1 MKWKK
6 RANQSL
12 VIALTFALALT
23 MNVPFAAWG
32 AGDTEPVAEVA
43 GQRADDDRVASATQP
58 LESQATPEDD
68 NRSDPA
74 NNDPVLENGNA
85 MVGEPST
92 RALPSASPAGET
104 VGAIGPLRIFYTL
117 DSGDERQI
125 GSGSNDDEKSVLDE
139 LNLDPAT
146 FEVLH
151 LRLVAAEGF
160 SFEKGSGY
168 QLTDVSVSW
177 QAITADGM
185 TLSYGIDLRSEG
197 DSLVCDIPSV
207 LLRNVS
213 NGEYERFAISWTA
226 DGAPPEIHGAA
237 FGSYLGFNLFK
248 TGTAAAFET
257 DSIMGT
263 YVSGNGT
270 AIVIAKS
277 SGGRTIAIAG
287 EVGSNGSP
295 AVSTFKDVAIA
306 CDSAGE
312 PYRTEV
318 CVNYSAN
325 AKFEL
330 GADADGNR
338 TLTSLESCTYRT
350 AQGPNAGSISKG
362 QVFTQAMVASVQG
375 AKHPTVQAAINTAQ
389 TGETVILLEDVR
401 ENVIVPADKSIV
413 LDLNGQVVEGAP
425 NADTVTV
432 EGALTVKDDTADA
445 NPVVSDDYGS
455 VTYAAGK
462 ILGKSPTTEPYAKA
476 LHVQNGGSA
485 TIEGGIVESEDS
497 DAAFVSKGST
507 LTVNGGYFHS
517 AEFGIGVQGEG
528 ATLVMSGGVVV
539 ADNNAAIGGNGK
551 DEAESRDT
559 SISISGGTVISH
571 IDADGYIACGIYH
584 PQRGKLSITGGT
596 VYADNG
602 VGILLRGGT
611 LDMTDGTVIA
621 TGNASGQVG
630 DSTIVQSCYGVQID
644 GASAYY
650 DSANAKATI
659 TGGLVKAGENVPALN
674 VVAPGTMTANGGTFS
689 SDVTEY
695 LGAGRIIKENSDGMF
710 VVESDQVASIA
721 GANGEVRKTYSS
733 LSGAFSSV
741 KDGETV
747 TLLKDVPA
755 ADAQYSVSNKS
766 FTLDLNNYSI
776 DGTRYFTLYINR
788 YGEPVD
794 VTIKNGTIRNT
805 WNEADNGPLGVAV
818 WANQNVNLTLDNVVL
833 EAAEASGNKQSFGLR
848 IGNAS
853 GNTSNPSVTIKGEDT
868 EIAGATAGISVIGN
882 GASAVSSLT
891 LEAGTVSG
899 SDFGIVGN
907 GDCDGTSIEIKG
919 GTVRST
925 SKDGCAIYHPQD
937 GDLTV
942 SGGTLEGANGVQFC
956 GEGKL
961 SIESGSINATA
972 AEIALPDT
980 TTTSSSIL
988 DGAALSLVSR
998 GGGGYGAAGS
1008 AEVSITGGTLT
1019 SANNAAIQ
1027 EYAVGDAG
1035 SLIKLLAIS
1044 QPEGKTLTVSSAS
1057 GKPAVSLSA
1066 LTGNASKVISGG
1078 TFSSDVKDYCAA
1090 GYTTRAKDDGSGMYD
1105 VVGNHEAAIGDVRY
1119 ATFADALQNA
1129 KDGDTVSLLRDAEIG
1144 YVFIRHAGTIDLGG
1158 HTLIG
1163 DHSLYNV
1170 MYQSSSYGG
1179 DSVLTIQNGTIKCL
1193 QGKAPYF
1200 DKGTVVYKN
1209 LNVISGSP
1217 DFNSEAKATYL
1228 AKNASISKG
1237 PHLIVEEDCVL
1248 TAYSKTKAYGID
1260 VRGEGSA
1267 LDLYGT
1273 VRISTENGAAITGNG
1288 TDGEGGTVVNIHP
1301 SAVVDGGTAG
1311 FGIFHPQEGELN
1323 VLGGAIAGATGI
1335 EMRSGMLSVSGE
1347 ALVTGTA
1354 SSLDVNP
1361 NSNGATTVGAG
1372 IAVAQHVTKHPISV
1386 TVSNGTISGYAALYE
1401 SNPEKNPSDDLAKI
1415 TLSVTGGTF
1424 NAKNNGEAAVYS
1436 EDKVDFITG
1445 GTFNKVLDTKYY
1457 EESIY
1462 QQNAQDATDAPG
1474 SVVPRAF
1481 EIKYDLGGGML
1492 AGTAKNPASYTYFDE
1507 SFTLANPERAGYT
1520 FAGWTGSGIDGTVM
1534 SVTIEKNSTG
1544 DRSFTATWT
1553 ANTDTAYK
1561 VEHYWQNLDGQYA
1574 LAETDSLKGETDATV
1589 TAAPKAY
1596 EGFTLNEDAQG
1607 TVASGAIAGDGSLVL
1622 KLCYDRNAYDVT
1634 YKVIGSYFANDSY
1647 QVDKNVR
1654 YGAELAL
1661 IGDDMSQVGYV
1672 WNGWSGL
1679 PATMPDNAVTVTGY
1693 YTAADDTA
1701 YTVRHFFQNIE
1712 DEGYTQNGTD
1722 KMTGTTGAKTKA
1734 AAKSATGFTAKPFEQ
1749 ADIAA
1754 DGSTVV
1760 GIYYDRNVHTVSYQY
1775 KGKVPAGASTLP
1787 DPREYRYGAN
1797 IAVAPAATA
1806 PGYTFAG
1813 WSEADELVMG
1823 DADVV
1828 LYGSFTALGDTAY
1841 KVEHYQQMLDGTYE
1855 LAETDRLKGQTDT
1868 TATAAP
1874 KVYEG
1879 FAPNE
1884 DAQGTVASGTIA
1896 GDGSLVLKLYYDR
1909 NSYEVSYAYTGD
1921 APASAPSL
1929 PTKATAKFGETVA
1942 PAAAPTMTGYAFSGW
1957 SRAEAFAMPA
1967 ENVAITGSWTANT
1980 DVAYMVHYYLHGTTT
1995 RLADD
2000 KVVEGRTFGQS
2011 YDEQAPAIEG
2021 YALEGAAVQRIVL
2034 DAYGKELTFSYT
2046 AKEARIVFEA
2056 NGGSQVADLVG
2067 KTGEQVAGSLPAPS
2081 REGYAFAGWYADK
2094 ALTEPVSALPATYPA
2109 GATTYYAK
2117 WNAVPLPP
2125 GETGNVE
2132 IQVEV
2137 PAPPVDGSPHATVT
2151 EESVEAAAK
2160 HAASVLEAIEK
2171 DEAPVGM
2178 TAEDAQKVAGLVS
2191 GADTADVRVVVSLGF
2206 EKKGEDEVDDS
2217 EKDAI
2222 GGAASD
2228 GESVQLYLDLS
2239 VKMVVRVVKDG
2250 SVQAE
2255 HEAVL
2260 GEVEEP
2266 LLFEVHVDPGLV
2278 ASKSVRI
2285 AHVHGYE
2292 HDTEIIVPE
2301 SVDRDRGIVRFY
2313 ASKFSTYALLASES
2327 VAVDFEANG
2336 GSAVASQTIGF
2347 GSKVA
2352 RPDDPTRAG
2361 YTFGGWFVDEG
2372 CTQAFDFGTPVER
2385 PLTLFAK
2392 WTAVDPGPGP
2402 NPDPDPSPN
2411 PDPDPGTDSGAD
2423 HKPGDNGGSDLKPL
2437 DASSKAVGTKRL
2449 VGTGDGTGAFAA
2461 SLAGVAA
2468 LAVAS
2473 ALAAALRRRRSR

>member
-1 MKWKK
+1 MARERADHMKWKK

-12 VIALTFALALT
+12 AIALTFALALT

-43 GQRADDDRVASATQP
+43 GQRSDDDRVASATQP

-74 NNDPVLENGNA
+74 NNDPVPENGNA

-104 VGAIGPLRIFYTL
+104 VSAIGPLRIYYAL

-125 GSGSNDDEKSVLDE
+125 GSGLNDDEKSVLDE

-277 SGGRTIAIAG
+277 SGGRTIAIAD
-287 EVGSNGSP
+287 EVGSSGGP

-318 CVNYSAN
+318 SVSYGAN

-350 AQGPNAGSISKG
+350 AQGPNAGSIPKG
-362 QVFTQAMVASVQG
+362 QVFTQAMMASVQG
-375 AKHPTVQAAINTAQ
+375 AKYPTVQAAINAAQ
-389 TGETVILLEDVR
+389 TGETVILLEDVQ
-401 ENVIVPADKSIV
+401 ENVIVPAGKSVV

-432 EGALTVKDDTADA
+432 EGALTVKDGTADA

-485 TIEGGIVESEDS
+485 TMESGIVESEDS

-528 ATLVMSGGVVV
+528 ATLVMSGGAVV

-551 DEAESRDT
+551 DEAESRDA

-584 PQRGKLSITGGT
+584 PQSGKLSITGGT

-602 VGILLRGGT
+602 VGVLLRGGT

-621 TGNASGQVG
+621 TGKASGQVG

-674 VVAPGTMTANGGTFS
+674 VVAPGTMTANGGMFS

-710 VVESDQVASIA
+710 VVESDQVASIT

-833 EAAEASGNKQSFGLR
+833 EAAEAPGGKQSFGLR

-868 EIAGATAGISVIGN
+868 EITGATAGISVIGN

-925 SKDGCAIYHPQD
+925 SEDGCAIYHPQD

-972 AEIALPDT
+972 AEIASPDT

-1035 SLIKLLAIS
+1035 SLIKSLAIS

-1057 GKPAVSLSA
+1057 GRPAVSLSA

-1078 TFSSDVKDYCAA
+1078 AFSSDVKDYCAA

-1228 AKNASISKG
+1228 AKNASLGKG
-1237 PHLIVEEDCVL
+1237 PHLIVEEDCAL

-1457 EESIY
+1457 EENIY

-1520 FAGWTGSGIDGTVM
+1520 FAGWTGSGIDDGAE
-1534 SVTIEKNSTG
+1534 SVTIAKGSTG

-1553 ANTDTAYK
+1553 VNTDTAYT
-1561 VEHYWQNLDGQYA
+1561 VEHYQQNLDGTYA
-1574 LAETDSLKGETDATV
+1574 LAETDSLTGETDATV

-1607 TVASGAIAGDGSLVL
+1607 TVASGTIAGDGSLVL
-1622 KLCYDRNAYDVT
+1622 KLC
-1634 YKVIGSYFANDSY
+1634 
-1647 QVDKNVR
+1647 
-1654 YGAELAL
+1654 
-1661 IGDDMSQVGYV
+1661 
-1672 WNGWSGL
+1672 
-1679 PATMPDNAVTVTGY
+1679 
-1693 YTAADDTA
+1693 
-1701 YTVRHFFQNIE
+1701 
-1712 DEGYTQNGTD
+1712 
-1722 KMTGTTGAKTKA
+1722 
-1734 AAKSATGFTAKPFEQ
+1734 
-1749 ADIAA
+1749 
-1754 DGSTVV
+1754 
-1760 GIYYDRNVHTVSYQY
+1760 
-1775 KGKVPAGASTLP
+1775 
-1787 DPREYRYGAN
+1787 
-1797 IAVAPAATA
+1797 
-1806 PGYTFAG
+1806 
-1813 WSEADELVMG
+1813 
-1823 DADVV
+1823 
-1828 LYGSFTALGDTAY
+1828 
-1841 KVEHYQQMLDGTYE
+1841 
-1855 LAETDRLKGQTDT
+1855 
-1868 TATAAP
+1868 
-1874 KVYEG
+1874 
-1879 FAPNE
+1879 
-1884 DAQGTVASGTIA
+1884 
-1896 GDGSLVLKLYYDR
+1896 YDR

-1980 DVAYMVHYYLHGTTT
+1980 DVAYTVHYYLHGTTT
-1995 RLADD
+1995 RLSDD

-2239 VKMVVRVVKDG
+2239 VKMVVQVVKNG

-2301 SVDRDRGIVRFY
+2301 SIDRDRGIVRFY
-2313 ASKFSTYALLASES
+2313 ASKFSTYVLLASES

-2347 GSKVA
+2347 GGKVA

-2372 CTQAFDFGTPVER
+2372 CTQAFDFDTPVER

-2411 PDPDPGTDSGAD
+2411 PDPDPGTDPGAD

-2449 VGTGDGTGAFAA
+2449 VGTGDGAGAFAA

-2473 ALAAALRRRRSR
+2473 ALAVALRRRRSR